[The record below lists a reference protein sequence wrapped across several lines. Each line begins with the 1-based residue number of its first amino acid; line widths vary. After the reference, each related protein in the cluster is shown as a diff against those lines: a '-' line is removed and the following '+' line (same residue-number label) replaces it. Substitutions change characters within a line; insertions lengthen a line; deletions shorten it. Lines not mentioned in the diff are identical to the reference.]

1 MKFKFIK
8 FSILFLSLVLL
19 QFSSAKASCDFEID
33 VGKKFSK
40 KHEKKFGPLVF
51 DEKTKYSEIFL
62 TASDVCNG
70 IGFDNI
76 TVKYTFVDKV
86 LGSIAMF
93 VENKPDKNRTTE
105 NLILMNFAKSKF
117 GDFDDAGNPKFY
129 NGYNMWNLNKDKY
142 AIYLKLKVDDN
153 LWREELE
160 ISSREMRQVINA
172 ASNSDGVNPIEFK
185 EKN

>member
-1 MKFKFIK
+1 
-8 FSILFLSLVLL
+8 
-19 QFSSAKASCDFEID
+19 
-33 VGKKFSK
+33 
-40 KHEKKFGPLVF
+40 
-51 DEKTKYSEIFL
+51 
-62 TASDVCNG
+62 
-70 IGFDNI
+70 
-76 TVKYTFVDKV
+76 
-86 LGSIAMF
+86 MF
-93 VENKPDKNRTTE
+93 VENQPKQNKTTE
-105 NLILMNFAKSKF
+105 KLVLMNFAKSKF

>member
-8 FSILFLSLVLL
+8 ISILFLSLVLF
-19 QFSSAKASCDFEID
+19 QFSNAEANCDFEIG
-33 VGKKFSK
+33 VGKKFLK
-40 KHEKKFGPLVF
+40 KHEKKFGPLIF
-51 DEKTKYSEIFL
+51 DERTKYAEIFL
-62 TASDVCNG
+62 QASDICNG

-76 TVKYTFVDKV
+76 TVKYIFVDKI
-86 LGSIAMF
+86 LGSITMF
-93 VENKPDKNRTTE
+93 VENQPDKNRTTE

-117 GDFDDAGNPKFY
+117 GDFEDGGNPQFY
-129 NGYNMWNLNKDKY
+129 NGYNMWNLKKDKY
-142 AIYLKLKVDDN
+142 AMYLKLKVDDN

-172 ASNSDGVNPIEFK
+172 TSNSDGVNPKEFE